1 VSEKSVIL
9 MKSDDEMR
17 TALLDILH
25 GPEEELDNA
34 LARYRG
40 ASQALADTR
49 SPEAAAILSENVA
62 LAKSVLDACTVE
74 GKEEIGVTRGAIT
87 KRSEVERRIEEIADE
102 IAKVNPNLT
111 PQEAFSKALS
121 SEEGRALR
129 ARYNELPVEERAP
142 VSKGP
147 WIEMAEAAESRET
160 HPAVA
165 KLQAKADE
173 IHKDANAVGVP
184 ISEAEAF
191 ARAKRENPEL
201 IATYYQER
209 H

>member
-9 MKSDDEMR
+9 KKADDEMR
-17 TALLDILH
+17 AALLDILH
-25 GPEEELDNA
+25 GPEEDLDNA

-49 SPEAAAILSENVA
+49 SPEAATILSENVS

-74 GKEEIGVTRGAIT
+74 EKEEIGVTEAIT

-121 SEEGRALR
+121 SEEGRSLR

-165 KLQAKADE
+165 KLEAKAEE
-173 IHKDANAVGVP
+173 IRKEANAVGAP

-191 ARAKRENPEL
+191 SRAKRENPEL
-201 IATYYQER
+201 TAAYYQER